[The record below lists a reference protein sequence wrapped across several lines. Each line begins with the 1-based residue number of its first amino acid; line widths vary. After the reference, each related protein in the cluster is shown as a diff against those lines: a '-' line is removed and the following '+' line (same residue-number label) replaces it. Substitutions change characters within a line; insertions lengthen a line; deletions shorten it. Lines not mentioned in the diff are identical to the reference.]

1 MITLRKSAER
11 GRGQHGWLDSHHTFS
26 FAGYNDPA
34 HHGFGDLLVIN
45 EDRVAAGAG
54 FGTHPHRD
62 MEIIF
67 YVLEGAL
74 KHGDSLG
81 TGSVIR
87 PGDIQRM
94 SAGRG
99 IQHSEA
105 NASATEPVHFLQIWI
120 RPNEVGIPASYE
132 QKPIL
137 GDGPVALLAS
147 PDGRD
152 GSVTLHQ
159 DALLYRLLP
168 APGHDVELPL
178 APGRRAWLQV
188 VRGAAVVNGHA
199 LAQGDGLAAEHEA
212 ALHISGDAG
221 AELLAFDLR

>member
-1 MITLRKSAER
+1 MITLRKSADR
-11 GRGQHGWLDSHHTFS
+11 GQGQHGWLNSHHTFS
-26 FAGYNDPA
+26 FGTYHDPA
-34 HHGFGDLLVIN
+34 HTGFSDLLVIN
-45 EDRVAAGAG
+45 EDRVSGGAG

-62 MEIIF
+62 MEIIS

-74 KHGDSLG
+74 QHGDSLG

-105 NASATEPVHFLQIWI
+105 NASATEPVHFQQIWI
-120 RPNEVGIPASYE
+120 KPNQMGIPASYE
-132 QKPIL
+132 QKPIVAS
-137 GDGPVALLAS
+137 GPVALLAS

-159 DALLYRLLP
+159 YALLYRLMP
-168 APGHDVELPL
+168 RSGHDVELPL

-212 ALHISGDAG
+212 ALHITGSEG
-221 AELLAFDLR
+221 AELPAFDLR